1 MTWDE
6 RNIRL
11 AAALA
16 ECPDLRAISPGSE
29 AVWLALRDSVCT
41 RSRCS
46 VTPLGGSVPIA
57 VTNEYAGQELSE
69 AMTWLRSHE
78 ELARSLSP
86 TMLFRRLRAAA
97 TKGANGSARMA
108 QQDALHGV
116 TNVMADDSIAFVSF
130 ASDPHRSEVRA

>member
-1 MTWDE
+1 MTVDE
-6 RNIRL
+6 RSLQL

-16 ECPDLRAISPGSE
+16 ACPDLRASCPRSE
-29 AVWLALRDSVCT
+29 AVWLAMRDSICT

-46 VTPLGGSVPIA
+46 VTPLGGTAPIT

-69 AMTWLRSHE
+69 AMTWLRAHE

-86 TMLFRRLRAAA
+86 TMLFRHLRGAA

-116 TNVMADDSIAFVSF
+116 THVMADDSLAFVCFESE
-130 ASDPHRSEVRA
+130 PRQSEVRA